1 MKYWSDIKEKLSANI
16 ELASQLLLL
25 TLGVYSFI
33 LAEDD
38 RLWKVPVLFIGLMT
52 WFFFRDKTKHPIIWI
67 LFFIILLVELF
78 QSYFWLANHHFLIV
92 FMVLSLIF
100 YSYHKR
106 EDFLFKNIQILLVVV
121 IVSSAFQ
128 KLMSSQFT
136 SGEFYYYMFNRG
148 GLFRFFLNFSS
159 ESLEVFKS
167 NSESILILQD
177 KDPNHNE
184 SIVLKDI
191 VPNLHLI
198 SLIFAWV
205 TIVFESIVAI
215 AILWKPKQTWTHLL
229 LLVMILGILCTRF
242 ETGFMALLGICGL
255 LLCGNLKLRLLYVT
269 IVLGCVTLMITKL
282 GFH

>member
-121 IVSSAFQ
+121 MVSSAFQ
-128 KLMSSQFT
+128 KLMSSQFI